1 MTRYP
6 AQFRE
11 IASGLHFPE
20 GPIALPDGACLVA
33 EMSSATLARVAP
45 DGKVSTVARLRGG
58 PNGGAMGPDGKCYV
72 CNNGGV
78 LFHTDEFGLRPMGQ
92 DPAYRTGSIDRV
104 DIETGLVE
112 VLYETSD
119 KGNLRSPNDIVF
131 DAHGGFRF
139 TDSGKTSPRDADRGS
154 VCYARSDGSQCREVI
169 FPMLVPNGIGLS
181 PDQRTLYVAET
192 HTARLWAFELSGP
205 GEIVRKPW
213 PSPHGGTLV
222 AGLPGYQW
230 FDSLAVDSE
239 GNICIAT
246 LIKGGVT
253 IISPDGKSIDHIPL
267 PDMYTTNICF
277 GGEENRTAFVTLA
290 NSGRLVAL
298 DWPCAGLALNH

>member
-1 MTRYP
+1 MTTYT

-11 IASGLHFPE
+11 IATGLQFPE
-20 GPIALPDGACLVA
+20 GPIALPDGSCLVA
-33 EMSSATLARVAP
+33 EMHSATLSRVSP
-45 DGKVSTVARLRGG
+45 DGTVSAVARLGGG
-58 PNGGAMGPDGKCYV
+58 PNGGAIGPDGKCYV

-78 LFHTDEFGLRPMGQ
+78 LFQTDEFGVRPAGQ

-104 DIETGLVE
+104 DLETGTVE
-112 VLYETSD
+112 VLYEKSD
-119 KGNLRSPNDIVF
+119 RGNLRSPNDMVF
-131 DAHGGFRF
+131 DAHGGFWF
-139 TDSGKTSPRDADRGS
+139 TDSGKTRPRDSDRGG
-154 VCYARSDGSQCREVI
+154 VCYAKADGSECREII

-181 PDQRTLYVAET
+181 PDQSTLYVAET

-222 AGLPGYQW
+222 CGLPGYQW
-230 FDSLAVDSE
+230 FDSLAVDSG

-246 LIKGGVT
+246 LITGGVT
-253 IISPDGKSIDHIPL
+253 VISPDGKSIDHIPL

-290 NSGRLVAL
+290 NSGRLIAL
-298 DWPCAGLALNH
+298 DWPRAGLPLNH

>member
-1 MTRYP
+1 MTHYP
-6 AQFRE
+6 TQFRE
-11 IASGLHFPE
+11 VASGLGFPE
-20 GPIALPDGACLVA
+20 GPIALPDGSCLVV
-33 EMSSATLARVAP
+33 EMQARALARVGT
-45 DGKVSTVARLRGG
+45 DGRIARVAKLDGG
-58 PNGGAMGPDGKCYV
+58 PNGGAIGPDGKCYI

-78 LFHTDEFGLRPMGQ
+78 LFHTDEYGLRPMGQ
-92 DPAYRTGSIDRV
+92 DPGYRTGSIDRV
-104 DIETGLVE
+104 DLETGNVE

-131 DAHGGFRF
+131 DRHGGFWF
-139 TDSGKTSPRDADRGS
+139 TDSGKTRPRDADRGS
-154 VCYARSDGSQCREVI
+154 VCYARADGSECREVI

-181 PDQRTLYVAET
+181 PDQQTLYVAET
-192 HTARLWAFELSGP
+192 HTARLWAFELSAP

-230 FDSLAVDSE
+230 FDSLAVDSA
-239 GNICIAT
+239 GNICVAT

-253 IISPDGKSIDHIPL
+253 VISPDGKNIDYVPL
-267 PDMYTTNICF
+267 PDMYSTNICF
-277 GGEENRTAFVTLA
+277 GGSNQATAFVTLA

-298 DWPCAGLALNH
+298 DWPHPGLALNC